1 MRRTFKGWRKVAG
14 CEMLNL
20 RYDPLSRIGF
30 VRLREG
36 KPARTRRLS
45 PQATAE
51 YDRRG
56 RLLTVTVTELDPSA
70 AEFLRTS
77 DEATLLSVI
86 RMHRHRQGSAAGAR
100 GGSFR
105 LD

>member
-1 MRRTFKGWRKVAG
+1 
-14 CEMLNL
+14 MLNV
-20 RYDPLSRIGF
+20 RYDPSSRVGF

-36 KPARTRRLS
+36 KPARTQRLS

-56 RLLTVTVTELDPSA
+56 RLLTVTVAELDPTA

-77 DEATLLSVI
+77 DEATLLRVI
-86 RMHRHRQGSAAGAR
+86 RMHGRLAR
-100 GGSFR
+100 EEPPREPGVRGR
-105 LD
+105 RV